1 MRYNPQ
7 EGAFILDKAEGA
19 LPSRFNHLEYIL
31 HGFEGLTQVKIN
43 GENKMLKDTTYNF
56 LGLPAGYAL
65 DALPDLVKPPFCSVK
80 TLVTENVDSIILLKY
95 LQ

>member
-1 MRYNPQ
+1 
-7 EGAFILDKAEGA
+7 
-19 LPSRFNHLEYIL
+19 
-31 HGFEGLTQVKIN
+31 
-43 GENKMLKDTTYNF
+43 MLKDTTYNF